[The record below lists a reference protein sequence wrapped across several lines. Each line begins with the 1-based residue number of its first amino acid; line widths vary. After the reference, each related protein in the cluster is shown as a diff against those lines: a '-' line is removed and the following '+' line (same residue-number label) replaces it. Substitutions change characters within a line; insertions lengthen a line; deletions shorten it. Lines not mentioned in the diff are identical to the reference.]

1 MIPVSPRGRPVRT
14 VLLVAIAVGFWLFAV
29 DAYILPLPDRVASAD
44 QSERIAWAE
53 D

>member
-1 MIPVSPRGRPVRT
+1 MTQACPRGRPVRT
-14 VLLVAIAVGFWLFAV
+14 VLLVAIAFGFWLFAV

-44 QSERIAWAE
+44 QSERMARVG